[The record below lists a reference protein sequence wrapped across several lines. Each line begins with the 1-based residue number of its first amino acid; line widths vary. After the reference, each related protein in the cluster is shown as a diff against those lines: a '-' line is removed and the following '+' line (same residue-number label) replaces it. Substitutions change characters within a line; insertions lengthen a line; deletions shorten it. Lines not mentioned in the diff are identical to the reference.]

1 MKNLMEEAK
10 YSHETNLDEKTIE
23 EVRDELT
30 IRKENIIN
38 SLKAL
43 AVEDNHEADKLA
55 AKFPEYGDKAD
66 ENAQEVSDYSTNLGT
81 EKVLEKALEDI
92 EKTLKRIDDG
102 DYGVCK
108 YCKGP
113 IAKKRL
119 LARPVASSCINCKK
133 ELQDN
138 V

>member
-1 MKNLMEEAK
+1 MKNTIEQAK
-10 YSHETNLDEKTIE
+10 PIIETDLDQKTIE
-23 EVRDELT
+23 EIKSQLLK
-30 IRKENIIN
+30 RKE
-38 SLKAL
+38 SLLNNLKSL
-43 AVEDNHEADKLA
+43 ASEDHHEADKLA

-66 ENAQEVSDYSTNLGT
+66 ENAQEVSDYGTNLGT
-81 EKVLEKALEDI
+81 EKVLEKALEDVDTTI
-92 EKTLKRIDDG
+92 KRIESG

-119 LARPVASSCINCKK
+119 LARPAASSCISCKN
-133 ELQDN
+133 ELQEN

>member
-1 MKNLMEEAK
+1 MENLMEKSTANAEAG
-10 YSHETNLDEKTIE
+10 LDKKTIE
-23 EVRDELT
+23 EVKSELT
-30 IRKENIIN
+30 KRRENIIN

-43 AVEDNHEADKLA
+43 AVEDHHEADKLA

-66 ENAQEVSDYSTNLGT
+66 ENAQEVSDYSANLGT
-81 EKVLEKALEDI
+81 ERVLEKALEDI

-102 DYGVCK
+102 EYGVCK

-113 IAKKRL
+113 IAKGRL
-119 LARPVASSCINCKK
+119 MARPVASSCIACKK